1 MTELFCRVCG
11 WSDGCVRWE
20 GGSGSFDICSCCGCE
35 AGYEDATQAGARSH
49 RERWLAGGTPWFDRK
64 ARPDG
69 WVLGD
74 QLDRVPE
81 GFH

>member
-20 GGSGSFDICSCCGCE
+20 DGSGSFDICSCCGCE
-35 AGYEDATQAGARSH
+35 AGYEDATPAGAKSH
-49 RERWLAGGTPWFDRK
+49 REQWLADGMRWFDRR
-64 ARPDG
+64 ARPDD
-69 WVLGD
+69 WELGD